1 MNLVLLA
8 AGVGSRFKGKFDNKI
23 LLKINKKLRIF
34 DIINNSFSN
43 AKIKKNNCNWSQC
56 QNIEKITFK

>member
-8 AGVGSRFKGKFDNKI
+8 AGVGSRFKGKFNNKI
-23 LLKINKKLRIF
+23 LLKIDKKLRIF

-43 AKIKKNNCNWSQC
+43 AKIKKKNNCNWSQC
-56 QNIEKITFK
+56 